1 MKSSSNSRP
10 AVTAI
15 AVTLAAGL
23 ALTGCAPASSNAEG
37 SSGGGG
43 SASGDT
49 IKVGYIGPL
58 TGGSASLGVPAQ
70 HGFELAVKHLND
82 SGELDR
88 TIELVSVDDEA
99 DPTKSA
105 AAAQR
110 MITEDD
116 VIAVLGGPNS
126 GPVLANNPVI
136 TEAGVVQ
143 LVTIA
148 QADGLIDPESPG
160 YDLTFQVTENNT
172 YNVGAT
178 VQFFLDADYA
188 SICAVADT
196 TEYGQSGIASI
207 EAVFADN
214 GLDVTQTVS
223 HEVNATDLTP
233 QVLSLRD
240 AGCESIYLFS
250 YGQDAAV
257 FMKTV
262 NQIGWDVDVIGGRA
276 LNQAAFLSIAGDA
289 GDGLIF
295 PSVIDLDKASTKEFI
310 DAYTEEY
317 GADDDPAHTFSA
329 LAYDSMM
336 MLAEGLKGSDYEGG
350 QALADALGE
359 VTLDDAV
366 SGRDGSSLSFGF
378 GDHRAPSD
386 DFQTFWT
393 IEDGEFAMYRNDVP
407 STRP

>member
-1 MKSSSNSRP
+1 MVAA
-10 AVTAI
+10 AV
-15 AVTLAAGL
+15 AVSAGALVLA
-23 ALTGCAPASSNAEG
+23 GCAPASTG
-37 SSGGGG
+37 GGDGGSGGGG
-43 SASGDT
+43 ESGDT

-70 HGFELAVKHLND
+70 HGFELAVEHLNA

-88 TIELVSVDDEA
+88 TIELISVDDEA

-143 LVTIA
+143 IVTIA
-148 QADGLIDPESPG
+148 QADNLIDPESPG

-178 VQFFLDADYA
+178 VQFFLDADYD

-196 TEYGQSGIASI
+196 TEYGQSGIAAI
-207 EAVFADN
+207 ETVFEDN
-214 GLDVTQTVS
+214 DLDVIETVS

-240 AGCESIYLFS
+240 ADCDSIYLFS

-276 LNQAAFLSIAGDA
+276 LNQEAFLSIAGSA

-295 PSVIDLDKASTKEFI
+295 PSVIDLDKQSAQDFI
-310 DAYTEEY
+310 AAYTEEY
-317 GADDDPAHTFSA
+317 GDDDPAHTFSG

-350 QALADALGE
+350 QALADALSE

-366 SGRDGSSLSFGF
+366 TGRDGSSLSFTF

-393 IEDGEFAMYRNDVP
+393 IDDGEFAMYRNDVP

>member
-1 MKSSSNSRP
+1 MKITTTLRR
-10 AVTAI
+10 TA
-15 AVTLAAGL
+15 LAATAFATAVAL
-23 ALTGCAPASSNAEG
+23 AGCAPASS
-37 SSGGGG
+37 GGADGG
-43 SASGDT
+43 AGNGGNSGDT
-49 IKVGYIGPL
+49 LKIGYIAPL

-70 HGFELAVKHLND
+70 HGIQLAIDQINA

-88 TIELVSVDDEA
+88 QLELIAVDDEA

-110 MITEDD
+110 MVDEQN
-116 VIAVLGGPNS
+116 VVAVLGGPNS
-126 GPVLANNPVI
+126 GPVLANNPII
-136 TEAGVVQ
+136 TGAGVVQ
-143 LVTIA
+143 LITVA

-172 YNVGAT
+172 YNVLAT

-188 SICAVADT
+188 SICAVSDT

-207 EAVFADN
+207 RTVFEDN
-214 GLDVTQTVS
+214 GLEVAEHVT

-240 AGCESIYLFS
+240 AGCDSIYLFS

-276 LNQAAFLSIAGDA
+276 LNQQAFISIAGTA

-295 PSVIDLDKASTKEFI
+295 PSVIDLDKKEATDFI
-310 DAYTEEY
+310 DAYTAEY
-317 GADDDPAHTFSA
+317 GDDDPAQTFSA
-329 LAYDSMM
+329 LGYDSVLI
-336 MLAEGLKGSDYEGG
+336 LAEALKASDYEGG
-350 QALADALGE
+350 QALADALGD
-359 VTLDDAV
+359 VTIE
-366 SGRDGSSLSFGF
+366 SGATGRAGSTLSFTH

-386 DFQTFWT
+386 DYQTFWT
-393 IEDGEFAMYRNDVP
+393 IENGEYTMYSNSIP